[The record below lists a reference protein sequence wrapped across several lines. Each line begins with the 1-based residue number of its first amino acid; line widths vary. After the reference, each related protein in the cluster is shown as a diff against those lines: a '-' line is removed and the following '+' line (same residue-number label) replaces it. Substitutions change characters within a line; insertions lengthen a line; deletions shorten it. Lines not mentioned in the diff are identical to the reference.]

1 MARSG
6 RVAVPVLL
14 CLGLVAF
21 VSQSSVFVPAP
32 QSNNRL
38 PAAAAVAA
46 PALLAGAPAAFAD
59 AIGDAAAKFSDA
71 TYPIAEKINWG
82 NTPIISSY
90 FATESAR
97 NPKAVAQAVDTPRIG
112 PDYGSQPHQGSGG
125 GPRQGPEERGQQPQP
140 DDLEGRL
147 CGSQRGPGA
156 HDRIRQQGQVLQA
169 FGRLPG
175 QQAAADGPLQP
186 ERQGQGAGSLPGLQG
201 PHLRG
206 EGGQHQRR
214 QRVEGGAGDRRP
226 HRRCGGQVQRGHLP
240 IDVEDRLGQLA
251 ADCQVPL

>member
-97 NPKAVAQAVDTPRIG
+97 NPKAVSQAVDKLLE
-112 PDYGSQPHQGSGG
+112 SGLTMD
-125 GPRQGPEERGQQPQP
+125 PA
-140 DDLEGRL
+140 LIKAAVA
-147 CGSQRGPGA
+147 A
-156 HDRIRQQGQVLQA
+156 HDKALKSAASNPNLMTSKADFAAVNEALARMIASANKARCIPEALIRQHMSAFDLLKVAVHAAGQVLQA

-175 QQAAADGPLQP
+175 QQAAT
-186 ERQGQGAGSLPGLQG
+186 
-201 PHLRG
+201 HLVLVQASETEARLSTA
-206 EGGQHQRR
+206 RR
-214 QRVEGGAGDRRP
+214 VR
-226 HRRCGGQVQRGHLP
+226 
-240 IDVEDRLGQLA
+240 
-251 ADCQVPL
+251 